1 MKRIDELAGA
11 TVKRIEVGRN
21 GTLHLYFE
29 GRNGGSVWAWSPM
42 IVQIPREPKKR
53 KAKR

>member
-11 TVKRIEVGRN
+11 KVKQIDINRN

-29 GRNGGSVWAWSPM
+29 GRDGGNVWAWSPM

-53 KAKR
+53 KARR